1 MDTSKPCQVIATR
14 GLLGGAGGTKK
25 EGRGG
30 AFCCV
35 FVLTTAVS
43 ESGRVGAD
51 PTRRQT
57 GPAGS
62 YGSLGQRNEPM
73 KDIIL
78 FTRDW

>member
-1 MDTSKPCQVIATR
+1 MDTSTPCQVIETR
-14 GLLGGAGGTKK
+14 GLLGRGEETKK

-43 ESGRVGAD
+43 ESGRVGSD
-51 PTRRQT
+51 LTCRQT
-57 GPAGS
+57 GPAGF
-62 YGSLGQRNEPM
+62 YGSLGQRNGPM